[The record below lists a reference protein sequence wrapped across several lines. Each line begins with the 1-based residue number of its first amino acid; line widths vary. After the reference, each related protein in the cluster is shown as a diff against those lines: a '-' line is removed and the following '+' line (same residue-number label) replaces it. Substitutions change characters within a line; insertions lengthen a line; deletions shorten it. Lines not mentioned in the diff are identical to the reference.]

1 MNYDEFKLLVKENIS
16 RFFTSENRIKDI
28 TLKQICKNGA
38 DLDGLIVSYQDI
50 NIAPVIYLNNYYESN
65 LTENQVLEITR
76 HIAHLIE
83 ENMPNQSFETG
94 WLSDFEKV
102 KNLIVPKVVC
112 VDGNEKMLENLIYTP
127 AADLAVIY
135 SVYLDEYSNATDC
148 ATIPISH
155 AMAEK
160 WGVRA
165 DVLAHLVKNKNP
177 KI

>member
-83 ENMPNQSFETG
+83 ENMPNSCQ
-94 WLSDFEKV
+94 K
-102 KNLIVPKVVC
+102 
-112 VDGNEKMLENLIYTP
+112 
-127 AADLAVIY
+127 
-135 SVYLDEYSNATDC
+135 
-148 ATIPISH
+148 
-155 AMAEK
+155 
-160 WGVRA
+160 
-165 DVLAHLVKNKNP
+165 